1 MNACMDCLRPVGNT
15 EDPYGQ
21 LCQRCLDNLRHMRNG
36 TKTLDE
42 VRIELLNDRAEY
54 IRELKVEIA
63 DLKDARKFIRK
74 TIDRIQREG

>member
-1 MNACMDCLRPVGNT
+1 
-15 EDPYGQ
+15 
-21 LCQRCLDNLRHMRNG
+21 MRNG